1 MRVDKSANL
10 RDRLRKGADAFS
22 FDALL
27 QGVSTLE
34 GDATPIDADA
44 GGMAQQA
51 PPPKSPPPWAVLPAS
66 PPAPTS
72 GEQWKAAIEGLA
84 QGLMESAAQFGAAA
98 EEDDIAGQGQALAD
112 ANRVLELLGSV
123 DPIGAVARSVGAPS
137 APPGGRRW
145 PEPAWSVS
153 ALAASPLSA
162 LTGPGATVA
171 HLDAILEA
179 ARAAR

>member
-1 MRVDKSANL
+1 VRVDKSANL

-34 GDATPIDADA
+34 GDTKPVEPETLPTNQSAAS
-44 GGMAQQA
+44 
-51 PPPKSPPPWAVLPAS
+51 PKPPPWAVLPATS
-66 PPAPTS
+66 PAPTS
-72 GEQWKAAIEGLA
+72 GEQWRAAIEGLA

-98 EEDDIAGQGQALAD
+98 EEGDIAGQGQALAD

-123 DPIGAVARSVGAPS
+123 DPVGAVARSVGAPS
-137 APPGGRRW
+137 APPDGRRW
-145 PEPAWSVS
+145 PEPAWSIS